1 MVTHNLSHRSGHR
14 GNLAAQHK
22 GFFDVHHAARCN
34 SKAATQLR
42 DNMWT
47 TGAALCASLHSRPY
61 EPRERDNVR
70 WCYEHFKST
79 IVQTQWDGEVFQID
93 LSSKM
98 SDRLPGIIAEGRKL
112 RGTFCAE
119 WLPYM
124 TSTADG
130 WLLDSNGSPY
140 KLAHSSLSVGTA
152 QLGDILRWEWIR
164 PGVLNFIPTCG
175 ISGFSRPSIR
185 ALERLCATLVS
196 NFPQLLYRPQQT
208 NVLWLYN
215 GQRHY
220 NHEWH
225 LHTSEATL
233 THVDTTLVKAT
244 HTVHSAMDCDI
255 MATRDLNGQKVSFH
269 AHPRFTRIVQLWGGN
284 GRYNTT
290 RSFYRQQVAATRT
303 QIGKDTRDAA
313 VNKVVQTAGSL
324 WPGLQLI
331 QWSELHNIPGITVY
345 TAQTLLRLK
354 ANRLSM
360 WNYEKADLSCSN
372 PECSQVVQSSVQHL
386 FWECPKAKLVWN
398 YFYAL
403 WAKIGITPGHD
414 PAIWIFSLDLPDT
427 PRHAWT
433 TIKRHI
439 IGHKC
444 SNEHLQD
451 HLYPVAHMLW
461 RYRSASLIQTI
472 WSQAGDSDGHTVAAV
487 LKAYVDCFL
496 SQTDAIPLTPNDT
509 RGVYLLFFDGGSRG
523 NPGPGGT
530 GSIIHGYSRKDTTNN
545 FAEYWGLIHGLREA
559 QRSHFEPLY
568 VIGDSALIISQQR
581 MHRSPRQHRL
591 ARLYQTSRR
600 LADCIGIRGWYHHY
614 RAFNKMADSAA
625 NLAMD
630 TRTSTQVHFPTQR
643 AAFNNLTQDLDNDV
657 MHWLMRSSEDPRS
670 LDNTRQ
676 PHIGPREHAILVKDY
691 LAVRS
696 DLVQS
701 AL

>member
-1 MVTHNLSHRSGHR
+1 MNGGLSVPNIRTELMTMSATAVSKWAITTSHIDQVIGEILLHNTRASSTYITPLDAIPRR
-14 GNLAAQHK
+14 PL
-22 GFFDVHHAARCN
+22 
-34 SKAATQLR
+34 QLR
-42 DNMWT
+42 ENMWT

-79 IVQTQWDGEVFQID
+79 IVQTQWDGDVFQID

-98 SDRLPGIIAEGRKL
+98 SYRLPGIIAEGRKL

-140 KLAHSSLSVGTA
+140 KLAHSPLPVGTA

-164 PGVLNFIPTCG
+164 PGVLNLIPTCG

-208 NVLWLYN
+208 NVLRLYN

-225 LHTSEATL
+225 LHTSKATL

-255 MATRDLNGQKVSFH
+255 MATRDLNGEKVSFH

-290 RSFYRQQVAATRT
+290 RSFYRHQAAATRT

-313 VNKVVQTAGSL
+313 VNKAVQTAGSL

-360 WNYEKADLSCSN
+360 WN
-372 PECSQVVQSSVQHL
+372 
-386 FWECPKAKLVWN
+386 
-398 YFYAL
+398 
-403 WAKIGITPGHD
+403 
-414 PAIWIFSLDLPDT
+414 
-427 PRHAWT
+427 
-433 TIKRHI
+433 
-439 IGHKC
+439 
-444 SNEHLQD
+444 
-451 HLYPVAHMLW
+451 
-461 RYRSASLIQTI
+461 
-472 WSQAGDSDGHTVAAV
+472 
-487 LKAYVDCFL
+487 
-496 SQTDAIPLTPNDT
+496 
-509 RGVYLLFFDGGSRG
+509 
-523 NPGPGGT
+523 
-530 GSIIHGYSRKDTTNN
+530 
-545 FAEYWGLIHGLREA
+545 
-559 QRSHFEPLY
+559 
-568 VIGDSALIISQQR
+568 
-581 MHRSPRQHRL
+581 
-591 ARLYQTSRR
+591 
-600 LADCIGIRGWYHHY
+600 
-614 RAFNKMADSAA
+614 
-625 NLAMD
+625 
-630 TRTSTQVHFPTQR
+630 
-643 AAFNNLTQDLDNDV
+643 
-657 MHWLMRSSEDPRS
+657 
-670 LDNTRQ
+670 
-676 PHIGPREHAILVKDY
+676 
-691 LAVRS
+691 
-696 DLVQS
+696 
-701 AL
+701 